1 MRPSILVGITLLL
14 AFVSWQTNAF
24 VPTADSHRLR
34 VFLSKQQ
41 HLYSSSANKEPGT
54 TKTAAEVA
62 AEIEAEDSRSASGR
76 LPKLRN
82 NLYDEDEKFKDDP
95 DWKTENVPGKIVI
108 NDVELAAQVAALN
121 NLEEK
126 WRKVRLQREYDENR
140 FLGWTAK
147 AETYNGRYAMFFL
160 VVGLL
165 TELWTGV
172 SIPGQVEEMGRV
184 LGFIEPQ

>member
-1 MRPSILVGITLLL
+1 MPLLVLLLL
-14 AFVSWQTNAF
+14 AFVSHASAF
-24 VPTADSHRLR
+24 VPSTISSRSII
-34 VFLSKQQ
+34 FLTRQQ
-41 HLYSSSANKEPGT
+41 QLYSTSSKEPG

-62 AEIEAEDSRSASGR
+62 AEIEAEDARSTVSGQ
-76 LPKLRN
+76 LPQLRN
-82 NLYDEDEKFKDDP
+82 NFYDEDVKFKDDP
-95 DWKTENVPGKIVI
+95 DWITENVPGKIVLS
-108 NDVELAAQVAALN
+108 DVELAAQVAALN

-126 WRKVRLQREYDENR
+126 WRKVRLQTEYDENR

-172 SIPGQVEEMGRV
+172 SIPGQVEELGRI

>member
-1 MRPSILVGITLLL
+1 MPSVLVVATLLL
-14 AFVSWQTNAF
+14 RLVPFQTMAFVAT
-24 VPTADSHRLR
+24 VDSHRVR
-34 VFLSKQQ
+34 VFRTNQQ
-41 HLYSSSANKEPGT
+41 HLYSSSASKEPGT

-62 AEIEAEDSRSASGR
+62 AEIEAEDSRSTSGR

-126 WRKVRLQREYDENR
+126 WRKVRLQREYAENR